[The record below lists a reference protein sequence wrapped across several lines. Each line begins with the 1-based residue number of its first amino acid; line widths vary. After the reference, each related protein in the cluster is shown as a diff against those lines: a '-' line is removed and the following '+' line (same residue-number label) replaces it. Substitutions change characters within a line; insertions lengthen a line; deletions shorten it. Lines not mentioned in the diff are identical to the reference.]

1 MHRLHRLSMIFAL
14 IIGLSPAA
22 LAAPG
27 QEALNLY
34 ERFAAA
40 QNARDLAKVRALFL
54 ASPDFLWVS
63 DGQSIWG
70 ADDTLKRMALFQEAD
85 IWRVEPNLAKAKSVT
100 VDDHTAYLHLPLVLT
115 IGPKAAPEK
124 FGFLVTVLCVETE
137 QGWRI
142 AGLFTTT
149 DKTS

>member
-1 MHRLHRLSMIFAL
+1 MHRFRQLSTVLAL
-14 IIGLSPAA
+14 IMGLSPGAY
-22 LAAPG
+22 AAPRE
-27 QEALNLY
+27 EAFNLY
-34 ERFAAA
+34 RQFVAA
-40 QNARDLAKVRALFL
+40 QNAHDLAKVRALFL

-70 ADDTLKRMALFQEAD
+70 VDDTPNRMALFQEAD
-85 IWRVEPNLAKAKSVT
+85 IWRVDPNLAEAKAIT
-100 VDDHTAYLHLPLVLT
+100 VDGHTAYLHLPLVLT

-149 DKTS
+149 DKTP